1 MPASRLDATSG
12 DPRARSGGSQ
22 PTGAQSIAQSSRP
35 SAGTQKTAN
44 QLLLKSYRAIER
56 ALDAA
61 AVGWVARRPPGEPS
75 EPVTAQPGEA
85 GQTDFATFGD
95 VIACYR
101 LFLGRQPDADGLAH
115 YRRRLGA
122 GRVSLEELVSEFLG
136 SVEFARRQAERPVGE
151 ASSGEI
157 VSTCQGFVIRVD
169 PADYAVGHTLA
180 LTGSYEPEV
189 SAAVHEELAEGATF
203 VDIGANIGWF
213 SLLAASLVGPT
224 GRVIAIEPN
233 PRNVAL
239 LRQSAKDNGFEN
251 IEVVAVALSERPGAA
266 ALETDGSNG
275 RLILVDGPPTQAVEA
290 SFVVAT
296 YPLDTVLNEVGAG
309 RVDAIKIDVEGA
321 EPLVLRGATRT
332 ISESRPVLV
341 SEFYP
346 LALDSS
352 PWGNARHYLA
362 MLRALGYRLSVI
374 GSDGFLDDDQILSLT
389 NEPGPGHVDLLG
401 RPA

>member
-1 MPASRLDATSG
+1 VPASRLDGTSG
-12 DPRARSGGSQ
+12 DPHAQ
-22 PTGAQSIAQSSRP
+22 APPAPPTRHPDGL
-35 SAGTQKTAN
+35 QKTAN
-44 QLLLKSYRAIER
+44 QLLLKSYLAIER

-61 AVGWVARRPPGEPS
+61 AVGWAARRPHSDPGENGAARPA
-75 EPVTAQPGEA
+75 ENG
-85 GQTDFATFGD
+85 GYATFGD

-101 LFLGRQPDADGLAH
+101 LLLGRQPDPDGLAH
-115 YRRRLGA
+115 YRQRLGA
-122 GRVSLEELVSEFLG
+122 SRVSLDELVSEFLD
-136 SVEFARRQAERPVGE
+136 SVEFARKQAARPVRDG
-151 ASSGEI
+151 SSGEI
-157 VSTCQGFVIRVD
+157 VSTCEGFAIRVD
-169 PADYAVGHTLA
+169 PSDYAVGHTVA
-180 LTGSYEPEV
+180 LTGTYEPEV
-189 SAAVHEELAEGATF
+189 SATLREILREGATF

-213 SLLAASLVGPT
+213 SLLAASLVGPE

-251 IEVVAVALSERPGAA
+251 VDVAAVALGDRPGAA

-296 YPLDTVLNEVGAG
+296 YPLDTVLSEVGTG
-309 RVDAIKIDVEGA
+309 RVDAIKMDVEGA

-332 ISESRPVLV
+332 ISESRPLLV

-352 PWGNARHYLA
+352 PWGNARRYLA

-374 GSDGFLDDDQILSLT
+374 GYPGFQDDDEILSFT
-389 NEPGPGHVDLLG
+389 NEPGAGHVDLLG

>member
-1 MPASRLDATSG
+1 VPASRPDGTSG
-12 DPRARSGGSQ
+12 DPRAH
-22 PTGAQSIAQSSRP
+22 PTGAQSSRQSD
-35 SAGTQKTAN
+35 GKQKTAN

-61 AVGWVARRPPGEPS
+61 AVGWVARRPQSQLPET
-75 EPVTAQPGEA
+75 VTAMPGADPGDGEH
-85 GQTDFATFGD
+85 ATFGD
-95 VIACYR
+95 VLACYR
-101 LFLGRQPDADGLAH
+101 LFLGRRPDADGLAH
-115 YRRRLGA
+115 YRQRLAA
-122 GRVSLEELVSEFLG
+122 GRVSLDELVSEFLD
-136 SVEFARRQAERPVGE
+136 SVEFARRLAERPDGE
-151 ASSGEI
+151 GSGGEI
-157 VSTCQGFVIRVD
+157 VSTCEGFAIRVD
-169 PADYAVGHTLA
+169 PADYAVGHTVA

-189 SAAVHEELAEGATF
+189 SATMREVLSEGATF

-251 IEVVAVALSERPGAA
+251 IDVVAVALGDRPGAA

-275 RLILVDGPPTQAVEA
+275 RLILVNGPPAEAVEA

-296 YPLDTVLNEVGAG
+296 FPLDTILGEVGAG

-352 PWGNARHYLA
+352 PWGNARRYLS

-374 GSDGFLDDDQILSLT
+374 GNAAFQDDDEILALA
-389 NEPGPGHVDLLG
+389 NDPGPGHVDLIG

>member
-1 MPASRLDATSG
+1 M
-12 DPRARSGGSQ
+12 
-22 PTGAQSIAQSSRP
+22 
-35 SAGTQKTAN
+35 QKTAN
-44 QLLLKSYRAIER
+44 HLLVKSYRAIER

-61 AVGWVARRPPGEPS
+61 AVNWVARHPHGEMSQAVAPLPG
-75 EPVTAQPGEA
+75 QG
-85 GQTDFATFGD
+85 GQADCATFGD

-101 LFLGRQPDADGLAH
+101 LFLGRHPDADGLAH
-115 YRRRLGA
+115 YRQRLEA
-122 GRVSLEELVSEFLG
+122 GRVSLEDLVSEFLG
-136 SVEFARRQAERPVGE
+136 SVEFVRRQSERPVGE

-157 VSTCQGFVIRVD
+157 VNTCEGFIIRVD

-189 SAAVHEELAEGATF
+189 SAALRGELTEGATF

-251 IEVVAVALSERPGAA
+251 IDVVAVALGERPGAA

-296 YPLDTVLNEVGAG
+296 YPLDTVLSEVGAG

-352 PWGNARHYLA
+352 PWGNARRYLA
-362 MLRALGYRLSVI
+362 MLRALSYRLSVI
-374 GSDGFLDDDQILSLT
+374 GGDGLLDDDQILSLT
-389 NEPGPGHVDLLG
+389 SEPGPGHVDLLG
-401 RPA
+401 RPG

>member
-1 MPASRLDATSG
+1 VPASRLDGTSG
-12 DPRARSGGSQ
+12 DPPVQSGRHPDGF
-22 PTGAQSIAQSSRP
+22 
-35 SAGTQKTAN
+35 QKTAN
-44 QLLLKSYRAIER
+44 QLLLKSYLAIER

-61 AVGWVARRPPGEPS
+61 AVGLAARRPH
-75 EPVTAQPGEA
+75 GEA
-85 GQTDFATFGD
+85 PNDGGSAREEGDRNATFGD

-101 LFLGRQPDADGLAH
+101 LLLGRQPDADGLAH
-115 YRRRLGA
+115 YRHRLA
-122 GRVSLEELVSEFLG
+122 ASRLSLDELVSEFLG
-136 SVEFARRQAERPVGE
+136 SVEFARRQAGRPAGE
-151 ASSGEI
+151 VFTGET
-157 VSTCQGFVIRVD
+157 VNACEGFLIRVD
-169 PADYAVGHTLA
+169 PADYAVGHTVA
-180 LTGSYEPEV
+180 RTGSYEPEV
-189 SAAVHEELAEGATF
+189 SATLRKLLPPGATF

-239 LRQSAKDNGFEN
+239 LRQSAKDNGFDN
-251 IEVVAVALSERPGAA
+251 IDVVAVALGERAGAA

-275 RLILVDGPPTQAVEA
+275 RLIPIEGPPSHAVEA

-296 YPLDTVLNEVGAG
+296 YPLDTVLNEVGAT
-309 RVDAIKIDVEGA
+309 RVDAVKIDVEGA
-321 EPLVLRGATRT
+321 EPLVIRGSTRT
-332 ISESRPVLV
+332 LSESRPILI

-352 PWGNARHYLA
+352 PWGNARRYLA

-374 GSDGFLDDDQILSLT
+374 GHEDVQDDEEILSMAGR
-389 NEPGPGHVDLLG
+389 PGTGHVDLLG